1 MHLYPKINPL
11 IWWLIAIFLISPLAS
26 AAIDLKADITCVG
39 GSGSMESDT
48 SKGRTYVDFK
58 GNASMGQTIR
68 LCDTNYTSF
77 TGLDASK
84 GSASIRTPEY
94 TVRQSG
100 TDLLL
105 EANLGYSTTSTLET
119 ILEPMENLKIDRTT
133 TKRFS
138 DVSIKASGNGS
149 LSEEII
155 LLEGMRPRKLIDNSL
170 FGNYS
175 LSREMHLS
183 GVDVRDE
190 FGAIVEPEEEE

>member
-1 MHLYPKINPL
+1 MKLIDPA
-11 IWWLIAIFLISPLAS
+11 IWWLIIIFLFSPLAS
-26 AAIDLKADITCVG
+26 AAIDLKADVTCLN
-39 GSGSMESDT
+39 GSGTMESYT

-58 GNASMGQTIR
+58 GNASMGQTIS

-77 TGLDASK
+77 TGLDATN
-84 GSASIRTPEY
+84 GSFQAGTPEY
-94 TVRQSG
+94 SVRMAGSN
-100 TDLLL
+100 LLA
-105 EANLGYSTTSTLET
+105 EATLGYSTTSSLET
-119 ILEPMENLKIDRTT
+119 ILEPNENLKIDRTT

-149 LSEEII
+149 LSEEVMI
-155 LLEGMRPRKLIDNSL
+155 LEGMRPRKLIDNSL

-190 FGAIVEPEEEE
+190 FGVIFEPEEEE